1 MKKFLFLCGLLLAHF
16 QALALSP
23 AVPVIRDI
31 EPADTLCVMNLDTY
45 HNADYGLVSYKN
57 HFLLLDKQGH
67 WHILGKINPEKFG
80 GYACS
85 QTLAM
90 IEQNN
95 QWYIYDGETGK
106 PFKPNNQPIE
116 DVSLNIDFSRDVIAL
131 KQQGKWSA
139 WQKKNGKLIQ
149 ITPNQ
154 YDNLYAGNTFSSKLY
169 DDNYTA
175 DDIQYF
181 QAALNGKWGVIDRK
195 GNWIVPAQYAE
206 GKIMLYRNLITIQ
219 TQDNVESIIDFSG
232 NKIVELNTNQFE
244 PFYYSE
250 LNGIVIKDKKTEKYG
265 LMNLQG
271 KWVLPLEYDWIGEP
285 EFKRTLI
292 LKNKLEGFI
301 NENGKIV
308 IPMAFD
314 SFDNSNL
321 SRGGF
326 FDNDHHII
334 TAKNI
339 GNCSLYVD
347 TRGVLID
354 DDFFKCY
361 IDEPAT
367 YEGVNIDKLYK
378 EEKLKAIKLLKSRGY
393 PIKWRKLPENI
404 DTVQPP
410 KLTVVRDPLP
420 DLPDVVPASEP
431 SQTISE
437 QTSDSETIA
446 ESELTWWEKI
456 KQFFVNLFN
465 L

>member
-16 QALALSP
+16 QAQALSP

-31 EPADTLCVMNLDTY
+31 QPADTLCVMNLDTY
-45 HNADYGLVSYKN
+45 HSADYGLASYKN

-67 WHILGKINPEKFG
+67 WHILGKINPEKLG

-85 QTLAM
+85 RTLAA

-106 PFKPNNQPIE
+106 QFNLNNQPIE
-116 DVSLNIDFSRDVIAL
+116 DVSIHIDSNRDVIAL
-131 KQQGKWSA
+131 KQQSKWSA

-149 ITPNQ
+149 ITPNR
-154 YDNLYAGNTFSSKLY
+154 YDSLYAGNNFSSKVH

-181 QAALNGKWGVIDRK
+181 QAFLNGKWGVINRK
-195 GNWIVPAQYAE
+195 GHWIVPAQYAE
-206 GKIMLYRNLITIQ
+206 GEITLYHNLIVIQ
-219 TQDNVESIIDFSG
+219 THDNIDSIVNFSG
-232 NKIVELNTNQFE
+232 KKIVELDTTQFE

-271 KWVLPLEYDWIGEP
+271 KWVLPLEYDWISEP

-292 LKNKLEGFI
+292 LKDKLEGFI

-321 SRGGF
+321 SRRGF
-326 FDNDHHII
+326 FDNNHHIM

-347 TRGVLID
+347 THGVLID
-354 DDFFKCY
+354 DEFFDCH
-361 IDEPAT
+361 IDESAI
-367 YEGVNIDKLYK
+367 YDGVDMDKLR
-378 EEKLKAIKLLKSRGY
+378 EAEKLKAITLLKSRGY
-393 PIKWRKLPENI
+393 PIKWRKLPENTDVI
-404 DTVQPP
+404 QASEPVF
-410 KLTVVRDPLP
+410 VRDPLP
-420 DLPDVVPASEP
+420 DLPDVAPASKP
-431 SQTISE
+431 SPATSE
-437 QTSDSETIA
+437 QTSDSEIIA
-446 ESELTWWEKI
+446 EPELTWWEKI
-456 KQFFVNLFN
+456 KRFFADLFD
-465 L
+465 